1 VLVMTVRGK
10 VTKHPEHKISAKG
23 TAYTK
28 LVVEVP
34 AGKQGQWG
42 KRVFLTA
49 FGPQASDCERL
60 AEGFE
65 VEVVAEP
72 QARGYADKLGKP
84 AAVLE
89 GIVRS
94 VKVLS
99 APQPM
104 VFQHVPEPTITEDDI
119 PF

>member
-1 VLVMTVRGK
+1 MLLMQLRGK
-10 VTKHPEHKISAKG
+10 VVGHPQAKLSVKG

-34 AGKQGQWG
+34 AGKKGEWG

-49 FGPQASDCERL
+49 FGHQAGDCERL
-60 AEGFE
+60 GEHYE
-65 VEVVAEP
+65 VEITAEP

-99 APQPM
+99 TPQP
-104 VFQHVPEPTITEDDI
+104 VNFGEVPEPTISEDDI